1 LRNLQEYSLA
11 KSPVLGRV
19 FLGLF
24 GSLLLATAGVYV
36 GQFVP
41 PFAFMVLMVAELVMI
56 IAAMFIQRKR
66 SIGYGFVYA
75 FTFISGITLYPTIAH
90 YTMLMGPAPVIKAL
104 AVTAG
109 AFFISSFVA
118 SRSSLDFSFLGGF
131 LFVGLIAIL
140 LMGVISIFIPFSTM
154 TSLVYSLIGI
164 GIFVGYVLFDVNR
177 IARMGIAES
186 EVPWMVLSLY
196 LDFIN
201 LFLFVLRLM
210 GILESDN
217 K

>member
-1 LRNLQEYSLA
+1 LHSYTLA
-11 KSPVLGRV
+11 RSNVLGRI

-24 GSLLLATAGVYV
+24 GSLFLATVGVYA

-41 PFAFMVLMVAELVMI
+41 PFAIMLLMIVELGMI

-66 SIGYGFVYA
+66 AIGYGFVYA
-75 FTFISGITLYPTIAH
+75 FTFVSGVTLYPVIAS
-90 YTMLMGPAPVIKAL
+90 YTATLGAAPVIKAL

-109 AFFISSFVA
+109 AFLISSVVA

-131 LFVGLIAIL
+131 LFVGLMAVL
-140 LMGVISIFIPFSTM
+140 LMGVISIFVPFSTM
-154 TSLVYSLIGI
+154 MGLVYSLIGI
-164 GIFVGYVLFDVNR
+164 GVFIGYVLFDVNR
-177 IARMGIAES
+177 IARIGIAES
-186 EVPWMVLSLY
+186 QVPWVVLSLY

-210 GILESDN
+210 GILETDRR
-217 K
+217 